1 MEVLNVALL
10 KLLLKVNV
18 GIFKIV
24 GVQEEET
31 ETGSWVCSRK
41 MGLGGVLGSSCTL
54 GFGAPLGFDAPL
66 VVVVLFLSFFF
77 CEKQTMF
84 GILMDTT
91 EEGVGGDIE
100 RWDWGA
106 GS

>member
-1 MEVLNVALL
+1 
-10 KLLLKVNV
+10 
-18 GIFKIV
+18 
-24 GVQEEET
+24 
-31 ETGSWVCSRK
+31 
-41 MGLGGVLGSSCTL
+41 
-54 GFGAPLGFDAPL
+54 
-66 VVVVLFLSFFF
+66 
-77 CEKQTMF
+77 MF